1 MGNTLAL
8 FSGSSRSASQRG
20 VLGRVLGTLLGLS
33 MAFGLGQTGAYG
45 LSVLLTVG
53 LLIALGRS
61 GLFALEWQLQP
72 ASGEPEQ
79 RLPIL
84 EQALGSLLGM
94 FWISPPGLLSLCLG
108 FFLYR
113 LLDVYPSPLVRRL
126 RQAGTRDRLLL
137 AQCVLGLMVCCCLA
151 LLRLWVL
158 PSLGATPA

>member
-1 MGNTLAL
+1 MENTLAL
-8 FSGSSRSASQRG
+8 LSGSSRTASQRG
-20 VLGRVLGTLLGLS
+20 VLGRVLGTLLGLL
-33 MAFGLGQTGAYG
+33 MAFGLGQTAAYALG
-45 LSVLLTVG
+45 VLLLVG
-53 LLIALGRS
+53 LLMALGRS
-61 GLFALEWQLQP
+61 GFVALEWQLEP

-94 FWISPPGLLSLCLG
+94 FWINPPGLLVLCLG

-113 LLDVYPSPLVRRL
+113 LLDVYPLPLVRRL

-137 AQCVLGLMVCCCLA
+137 GQCALGLLVCLCLA

-158 PSLGATPA
+158 PGLGVAPA